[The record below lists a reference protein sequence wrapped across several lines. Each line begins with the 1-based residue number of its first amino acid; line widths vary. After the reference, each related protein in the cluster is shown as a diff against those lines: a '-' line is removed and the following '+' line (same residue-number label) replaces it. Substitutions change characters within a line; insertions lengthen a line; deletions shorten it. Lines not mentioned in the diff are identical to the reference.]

1 MLRGWNIAIVA
12 RKAIA
17 QIAGLVR
24 KWRSNNK
31 KNIDCKQLKQ
41 DLGVN
46 QAILQYLTERHCSS
60 QWRDVLSALA
70 EELSETMDVAG
81 LRAVMWR
88 VGTRFAKRFDPGACT
103 TLVELERAVAQI
115 WLDVDWGWTS
125 IEDVGGAL
133 VVRHFCAPLNA
144 ALGDGADTWSPAF
157 LEGAYQH
164 WFRMLGSSETLRVSQ
179 STPIDATGCV
189 EFRFGR

>member
-1 MLRGWNIAIVA
+1 M
-12 RKAIA
+12 
-17 QIAGLVR
+17 
-24 KWRSNNK
+24 
-31 KNIDCKQLKQ
+31 
-41 DLGVN
+41 N

-60 QWRDVLSALA
+60 QWRDVLSALG
-70 EELSETMDVAG
+70 EELAESLDPAS

-88 VGTRFAKRFDPGACT
+88 VGARFAQRFDPGACA
-103 TLVELERAVAQI
+103 TLAELERAIAQI

-125 IEDVGGAL
+125 IEDAGGAL
-133 VVRHFCAPLNA
+133 VIRHYCAPLRA
-144 ALGDGADTWSPAF
+144 ALGDAADDWSPAF

-164 WFRMLGSSETLRVSQ
+164 WFRMLGSSEALRVSQ